1 MVINIDETNVKL
13 APQER
18 AGHVSKGAYR
28 LFVQG
33 RPMGRN
39 ASLSAQRST
48 ITHVA
53 AMCDRADFQTLLPQ
67 VVLVGANQVGEERL
81 ARIRMTAPACVRIWR
96 YPKAWMSNAV
106 MVRYMQLL
114 GGCLKEYRQTY
125 RFILY
130 VDVLKAHICPAV
142 LRAASAANIW
152 ICVVPGKMTWALQPC
167 DTHLFARYKQLL
179 TEEFQRRSGLTCTGE
194 ISWELMLASLW
205 HVILVLLQGRDWS
218 QAFAAVGLLNG
229 QTRLSRRT
237 KSKLRYERP
246 PPPADSSLPT
256 LADFELIFPKG
267 VSVPIHELFLPIA

>member
-13 APQER
+13 VPQER

-81 ARIRMTAPACVRIWR
+81 ARIRMTEPACVRIWR

-106 MVRYMQLL
+106 MVRSGQVSSSPGSHFRILCVIWCCLEPTASSPPRATIPGQL
-114 GGCLKEYRQTY
+114 
-125 RFILY
+125 
-130 VDVLKAHICPAV
+130 
-142 LRAASAANIW
+142 
-152 ICVVPGKMTWALQPC
+152 M
-167 DTHLFARYKQLL
+167 
-179 TEEFQRRSGLTCTGE
+179 
-194 ISWELMLASLW
+194 
-205 HVILVLLQGRDWS
+205 
-218 QAFAAVGLLNG
+218 
-229 QTRLSRRT
+229 
-237 KSKLRYERP
+237 
-246 PPPADSSLPT
+246 
-256 LADFELIFPKG
+256 
-267 VSVPIHELFLPIA
+267 